1 MELEFSVG
9 DQVTKVGGDYRYDG
23 EVRGIV
29 IKKSGKPR
37 YVVEDVRGLLFIFNS
52 SQIKKR

>member
-1 MELEFSVG
+1 MELEFALG
-9 DQVTKVGGDYRYDG
+9 DQVEKVGGDYRYDG

-37 YVVEDVRGLLFIFNS
+37 FVVEDDRGVLFIFNS
-52 SQIKKR
+52 SQIKKK